1 MIAKARLDALTD
13 GIFAVAMT
21 LLVLDLRFPPDLHLG
36 TGQELIGALRE
47 VLWGPFVAYAIS
59 FFVIGL
65 RWRTI
70 SRLGGTRAHVGKT
83 YVRWSLVHLF
93 FITCMPFS
101 TMVMG
106 RHIDLAPAVWLYA
119 ANTALAAGAAWWLV
133 CASEAEEDTGQTA
146 EANVRM
152 PGLIGIAVLSV
163 GVSLVSPR
171 LAMGAYVLCFLGPA
185 GSRGRGMSVAG
196 CPGDAR
202 NRARGPP
209 CASGKLSSSCAGPA
223 AARAPARRSPAARS
237 APTRARPRRAPNAR
251 APVL

>member
-36 TGQELIGALRE
+36 SGQELIGALQE
-47 VLWGPFVAYAIS
+47 MLWGPFVAYAIS

-70 SRLGGTRAHVGKT
+70 SRLGGTRAHVGRT

-133 CASEAEEDTGQTA
+133 RASEAEEDTGQTA
-146 EANVRM
+146 EANVTM
-152 PGLIGIAVLSV
+152 PVLIGIAVLSV
-163 GVSLVSPR
+163 GVSLLSPR
-171 LAMGAYVLCFLGPA
+171 LAMWTYALVLLVPA
-185 GSRGRGMSVAG
+185 LLRWRDVSVAG
-196 CPGDAR
+196 
-202 NRARGPP
+202 
-209 CASGKLSSSCAGPA
+209 
-223 AARAPARRSPAARS
+223 
-237 APTRARPRRAPNAR
+237 
-251 APVL
+251 